1 MREGRGNVCLFPSC
15 GESAVWG
22 SGGKGKGNEWDGRLT
37 IHPLVRMHRPVPEI
51 LPAIAEEYRDAEPHR
66 RLHNPI
72 RRLRDPNLPRRKAAR
87 RVPAD
92 EERLNHP
99 PRHHRRLAPRHNTSP
114 ATESPSVV
122 FQRLANGPRIDAQP
136 RQRPRDGPAS
146 VTDPPSPDRDIVVLL
161 SVEIGGVG
169 QMANGQPQRG
179 LHRLLDEHGPQHFD
193 GGDAVALFEFRG
205 RVEAVLGEVV
215 VGGDD
220 VEEEGHEPVGGD
232 GEEEGEV
239 EVGEVGEEGG
249 LAVEGVGGERGEGG
263 GLVGHGDVSLI
274 RAWGVGGDAEEG
286 AEGGKGGFVQFHG
299 FWILFER
306 TVDWFLGF
314 CDVRPPWY
322 DDRCSRAYSEANS
335 RPVRSKHHGKW
346 RQDSGEMTTSR
357 KARELNSQHAVRGRD
372 GVRDD
377 DKLSAG
383 LVEWFGAVRTSSR
396 WSI

>member
-37 IHPLVRMHRPVPEI
+37 IHPPVRVHRPMPEI

-66 RLHNPI
+66 RLHNPV
-72 RRLRDPNLPRRKAAR
+72 RHLRGPNLPRRKAAR
-87 RVPAD
+87 RVPVD
-92 EERLNHP
+92 EKRLNHP

-274 RAWGVGGDAEEG
+274 RAWGVGKMLRRGQKEA
-286 AEGGKGGFVQFHG
+286 GGVLYSFTGSGSRLKGLLIGFWGFVTCVLHG
-299 FWILFER
+299 MMIGALEHIQKP
-306 TVDWFLGF
+306 T
-314 CDVRPPWY
+314 
-322 DDRCSRAYSEANS
+322 
-335 RPVRSKHHGKW
+335 HG
-346 RQDSGEMTTSR
+346 Q
-357 KARELNSQHAVRGRD
+357 
-372 GVRDD
+372 
-377 DKLSAG
+377 
-383 LVEWFGAVRTSSR
+383 
-396 WSI
+396 